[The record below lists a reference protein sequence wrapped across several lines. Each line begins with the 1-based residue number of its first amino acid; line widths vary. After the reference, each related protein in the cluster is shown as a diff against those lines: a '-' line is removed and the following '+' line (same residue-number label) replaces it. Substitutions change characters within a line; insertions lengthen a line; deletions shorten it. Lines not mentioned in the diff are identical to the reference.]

1 MAHIEIVNGKQTMVE
16 SKPVKKCMK
25 LEDPKGTLEV
35 FENANKNLFM
45 GDKKPTGK

>member
-16 SKPVKKCMK
+16 CKPVKIRMK

-35 FENANKNLFM
+35 FENANKNLPM
-45 GDKKPTGK
+45 DDKNQAEE